1 MLVYIKTE
9 EISRIFDPIVESSVP
24 KWVIEEEE
32 GIFQIGK
39 NYANK
44 VILFFVIRM
53 LNTNQFN
60 TQQCQFHANVAQGV
74 IQIN

>member
-32 GIFQIGK
+32 EEEGMFQIGK

-44 VILFFVIRM
+44 VILFFVW
-53 LNTNQFN
+53 NPKY
-60 TQQCQFHANVAQGV
+60 
-74 IQIN
+74 